1 MTVKLSAY
9 SRLYQYDFCSFCHP
23 FPAFVSRAWGRSWQ
37 NIARY
42 SRRNRWLWS
51 LSACQNI
58 RRYNECHGI
67 LIDDGYG
74 TYWETLFVPKDFWQP
89 SRSSTHQALMT
100 SLDLCSKEKG
110 LSGADVLPARVHDDE
125 LKLWHLGCVGA
136 CSWYLI
142 RQVQA
147 KRIKTQFRPSWRVQV
162 KQSRYTCHYEA
173 R

>member
-100 SLDLCSKEKG
+100 SLDLCSEEKG
-110 LSGADVLPARVHDDE
+110 LSGADVYFLPGSTMTNWNFGTWGVWGHAADIWLGKSRLRE
-125 LKLWHLGCVGA
+125 LKHNFDHHDVC
-136 CSWYLI
+136 
-142 RQVQA
+142 R
-147 KRIKTQFRPSWRVQV
+147 
-162 KQSRYTCHYEA
+162 
-173 R
+173 